1 MGFVVL
7 YLVLSLLAAAPFGWA
22 LSRFLLGRMPAVP
35 VEYARY
41 GPDRHPAVLNAED
54 VVAGAY
60 LYPDPN
66 PTVRR

>member
-35 VEYARY
+35 DQNRT
-41 GPDRHPAVLNAED
+41 
-54 VVAGAY
+54 Y
-60 LYPDPN
+60 LSPDPH
-66 PTVRR
+66 PTVRQ